1 MVINMPSDL
10 VQPAI
15 QLGVAGFAILVMWWM
30 YQSSSSRLDRAYD
43 DHKAL
48 EREVREKI
56 IGQLNQNTTAFERIM
71 DHLASH
77 K

>member
-1 MVINMPSDL
+1 MPNDF
-10 VQPAI
+10 VQPVI

-30 YQSSSSRLDRAYD
+30 YQSSSTRLDKAYE

-48 EREVREKI
+48 EKEVRDKI
-56 IGQLNQNTTAFERIM
+56 MGQLGQNTNALERVIN
-71 DHLASH
+71 HLS

>member
-1 MVINMPSDL
+1 MEIPIDQISN
-10 VQPAI
+10 
-15 QLGVAGFAILVMWWM
+15 LGVAGFAILVLWWM
-30 YQSSSSRLDRAYD
+30 YQSSSSRLDKAYD

-56 IGQLNQNTTAFERIM
+56 IGQLERNTVAFEKIM
-71 DHLASH
+71 DHIT